1 MCFNACAFTG
11 HRPSKLPWGYD
22 EASPQF
28 LAFRA
33 TMETQITA
41 LTERGTANF
50 LSGMAEGADLV
61 CAEIVLSLRQK
72 NPAIKL
78 HCILPFV
85 GQANKWSAFSRER
98 YQAALSQ
105 ADSVIYVS
113 RSYNRNCYLD
123 RNRFLVDY
131 SSVLLAV
138 YNGSTRSGTGM
149 TVRYARKLGREIF
162 VIDPASLQVAH
173 EKQGAPV

>member
-11 HRPSKLPWGYD
+11 HRPSKLPWGND

-33 TMETQITA
+33 TIETQITA

-113 RSYNRNCYLD
+113 RSGMFH
-123 RNRFLVDY
+123 RFRDF
-131 SSVLLAV
+131 S
-138 YNGSTRSGTGM
+138 RIK
-149 TVRYARKLGREIF
+149 RKLGSPRF
-162 VIDPASLQVAH
+162 VINFSIIS
-173 EKQGAPV
+173 KI